1 MFSQEFLKNWMPLL
15 VIGVGLLGAMLFAWY
30 FLSGKD
36 KTKRITG
43 SILTILL
50 TGFCVFCIS
59 LGVKRGIDLQG
70 GASFIVQIQ
79 TPTQKIITPGDTP
92 FKAGDEVNADALNAA
107 NKAIAQENRST
118 AAARAADPVNAPK
131 EKVQAISENVG
142 PLNYGALEFAQVIVD
157 KRLNPNGT
165 LDVVVTPQGTSNLY
179 VEIPSDQPGGQKIDM
194 GKAKES
200 LEKVAKLEFYLLG
213 DQGMGPVQKNED
225 GTWPVNP
232 GFKVIPYRD
241 LSPTDAAGK
250 KLDEEARDK
259 IKTDDL
265 PRVFVRNKAEMG
277 GKSVKDAFPYL
288 APGEVDY
295 TIQVN
300 LTSEY
305 GEKMKAVTKPNI
317 GKPLGIVLDGELLS
331 APTIQ
336 GELGETFVITG
347 TFSEKEALD
356 LANVLKNPL
365 ENPLKVLQSAEVSA
379 SYGADIVKQGIMSA
393 LMGLAATLLFMVIY
407 YRLSGIIAVLAL
419 VVNLVL
425 LLGLMQVF
433 QFTLTMPGIAG
444 IILTLGMAVDANV
457 LIYERMREEF
467 DTGKNFSTAVTASYE
482 KAFSAI
488 FDSNITTLITSFIM
502 IMVASGAIRGFGISL
517 TIGLIASM
525 FSALLV
531 TRVCFLWLSSTGL
544 KRLNFLSLIK
554 NRLIDFMGQR
564 RRWLTLSAVL
574 CGASLIIVGMKGSGA
589 LGYEL
594 KGGSTIAL
602 RGLSEAEV
610 NGALKDFSVLVGKDS
625 YNRGNLSIQTV
636 NPIGGGSEYLNLRA
650 PDGCDKAI
658 IETLKAKLTPE
669 KAALLDAPATK
680 YSVEAMGA
688 AVGGDM
694 LKRSVIAIL
703 LGFLGI
709 FIYTAFRFEFS
720 FAVGALAALFHDVII
735 AVGACAL
742 FGKEIGL
749 ILIGAFLTIAG
760 YSINDTIVIFDR
772 VRENLRTQRGS
783 LEEVLN
789 LSISQTLSRTIL
801 TGTVTIL
808 SVLAMLIFG
817 GKAMGDFSFAML
829 IGMISGIYSTIF
841 IASPVVLW
849 WSKLRKV
856 DIRQQILDADAA
868 KIEALSGIERE
879 APAKPGT
886 LPDPEPT
893 AGALPEPKP

>member
-1 MFSQEFLKNWMPLL
+1 MFSQDFLKEWMPFF
-15 VIGVGLLGAMLFAWY
+15 VIGVGLLGAILFAWY
-30 FLSGKD
+30 FLSGQD

-79 TPTQKIITPGDTP
+79 TETQKIITPGDTP
-92 FKAGDEVNADALNAA
+92 FKAGDEVDANALNAA
-107 NKAIAQENRST
+107 NRAIAQENKAT
-118 AAARAADPVNAPK
+118 AAARAADPVNGPK
-131 EKVQAISENVG
+131 EKVQATSENVSD
-142 PLNYGALEFAQVIVD
+142 LKYGALEFAQVIVD

-165 LDVVVTPQGTSNLY
+165 LDVVVTPQGKSNLY

-194 GKAKES
+194 AKAKES
-200 LEKVAKLEFYLLG
+200 LEKVAKLEFYLLS
-213 DQGMGPVQKNED
+213 DQGMGPVAKNED

-232 GFKVIPYRD
+232 GFKAIPYRD
-241 LSPTDAAGK
+241 LSPTDPATGK
-250 KLDEEARDK
+250 KLDEEARAK
-259 IKTDDL
+259 LKSDDL
-265 PRVFVRNKAEMG
+265 PRIFVKNKAEMG
-277 GKSVKDAFPYL
+277 GKSVKDAFPYM

-295 TIQVN
+295 TIQVT

-336 GELGETFVITG
+336 SELGETFVITG
-347 TFSEKEALD
+347 SFGEKEALD

-407 YRLSGIIAVLAL
+407 YRLSGTIAVLAL

-433 QFTLTMPGIAG
+433 EFTLTMPGIAG

-467 DTGKNFSTAVTASYE
+467 EAGKNFSTAVTASYE

-564 RRWLTLSAVL
+564 RRWLTLSAIL
-574 CGASLIIVGMKGSGA
+574 CGVSIIIVGMKGSGA

-602 RGLSEAEV
+602 RGVNEAEV
-610 NGALKDFSVLVGKDS
+610 NEALKDFKVLVGKDS

-658 IETLKAKLTPE
+658 IETLKTKLAPE
-669 KAALLDAPATK
+669 KAQALET
-680 YSVEAMGA
+680 SVEAMGA

-783 LEEVLN
+783 LEDVLN

-829 IGMISGIYSTIF
+829 IGMVSGIYSTIF

-849 WSKLRKV
+849 WANLRKV

-868 KIEALSGIERE
+868 RIEALSGIERE
-879 APAKPGT
+879 APAKPGA
-886 LPDPEPT
+886 LPEPDAT